1 MRKMQSFNENMIG
14 KFLKIDR
21 MHEKKNNFVF

>member
-1 MRKMQSFNENMIG
+1 MQSFNENMIG
-14 KFLKIDR
+14 KFLKFDR